1 MKHNKLKAYL
11 VEHEIKQ
18 DELADVLGISR
29 TAVTYKLCG
38 RTRFSIKDINTI
50 KNAYNLTDKQVKQF
64 FLEEGK
70 K

>member
-38 RTRFSIKDINTI
+38 RTRFSIKDIHTI